1 MLTEEMLNAKNLG
14 IIKNSGSI
22 VLDMPDGPV
31 GMAYFK
37 FTVEEG
43 CLLNFS
49 ADSLSLSFY
58 DADGNHI
65 MLNGYG
71 SYTYEFTPGDYYITP
86 MGGSTSDIT
95 LNITYAE
102 AIVGNNSV
110 ETAYEWGTISGEKTF
125 ENIYIA
131 GSMGGMPGGGT
142 SLSSEY
148 YSFTLAE
155 DSVITISTPSS
166 GAMAPSGPAMTIID
180 SEGNRYSVASSMG
193 AAMGPSPLELK
204 SGTYTL
210 EIGVPYGSF
219 AGDIVISQEKGI
231 AGNDTPETAY
241 NLGTV
246 SGEKTV
252 ENIYI
257 TGTTPVPGASAS
269 SDYYKFTLAEDSL
282 ITISTPSSGAMAPMG
297 PTMTIID
304 SEGNSYSAG
313 GSPGMMG
320 PAFLELKSGTYT
332 LAISISSGTYSGDI
346 TISQSKNIIG
356 NDTVETAYDWGTI
369 SGEKTFENIY
379 IAGSMGG
386 MPGDGTSLA
395 SEYYSF
401 TLADVCLISVYA
413 TPEGTDPAMTMP
425 PAMRLIDS
433 EGNYCSVTYLGMNG
447 LEAELKSGTYTL
459 EINSTYSSFFGDI
472 TISQAKAIVGNDT
485 VETAYDWGTIS
496 GEKTFEDIYV
506 APPDGIGEM
515 SSVEFYSFSIKRA
528 AEVSINTVD
537 KAGSVVWSSRSLY
550 KETANGYEEVL
561 DFSSSGITLEAGKYV
576 LGITSPG
583 GVGSFDVKINA
594 AVTAP
599 EQIYISSLYQYPFY
613 VPSHL
618 TIGEDAFASISEAD
632 EAGVLNDN
640 DVIMTDGYIVV
651 NNDDFA
657 KIQNVNNVFASY
669 DGKDHTPAAG
679 YIVFNDIDTEKGSLP
694 SFQNFLT
701 VSVNNSEL
709 NSTFDKNHYYFEYP
723 IGETTYCYYSGNGSF
738 TANDSAVGAVN
749 NYQTVIFTNT
759 NSGNII
765 NDSLASI
772 VSGYD
777 LVRTSTASGY
787 LSVTANM
794 NGEEDEYSIGTN
806 KSFDYSKFA
815 GSVNYSEVAISG
827 YATAMISGFQH
838 WADDDIE
845 KDIVINGHILG
856 GNSTDNG
863 SSPEYTAAG
872 YLSLNNEVTVNG
884 HILYFA
890 TVTGSNDIDIFGD
903 IYKGDDTVINYQSG
917 FYDSS
922 WMWNTTDV
930 SLIIKSGTV
939 SLTDAYVKDITNY
952 QTVILTDTNSGNI
965 INKTLAQKE
974 IIDNTTIIKNLA
986 FNSTGYLSIS
996 ATDDDEYFIGNI
1008 NNGKTADITVD
1019 KNGNEFT
1026 DGNAIYGYGTVMV
1039 SGYRDWLNSSNNK
1052 KITVSGTITGGNRS
1066 YQNETYGG
1074 DDKIHETSAGMASLT
1089 LADITGDVKGF
1100 STVVLSDATV
1110 NGKIDNLDNSS
1121 YSYSYSRYI
1130 YNSSGGYFEN
1140 VSVTNYISS
1149 GYINASNSD
1158 IKGDIENYLT
1168 VYLTNTS
1175 AGNIS
1180 RDIFSGQSIYP
1191 DEIEDT
1197 YSSAGNVSIS
1207 LNYSADKNKIYK
1219 VGDIEGYTTVTINGY
1234 IDYTNPDNN
1243 IEITTGAIT
1252 SGNKVA
1258 KYYKVIRPEQAT
1270 KIDSAVGYI
1279 SVNTAK
1285 TEDIYGFN
1293 AVNLNSADINGDVI
1307 AAYTPVSRGDK
1318 DKIYC
1323 GSIYSSGLDSYY
1335 APIYI
1340 AVSSA
1345 ASFTMSNSSV
1355 EGAVRGY
1362 GYVSLNNSTAAAID
1376 MGTAYTVNHSYSYSY
1391 MNDLTIAS
1399 YTHTANKYNSVI
1411 ITDSEVKAGEE
1422 YGTVNNFGYV
1432 TITNSNV
1439 GNITMD
1445 LLTSIN
1451 GSCYGS
1457 YNSGTITTE
1466 YSAQGSVTVSAAWN
1480 AENDYRTGAI
1490 SGYQNVTISGGN
1502 GHKVVVN
1509 GNITG
1514 GAYTIT
1520 EAWKVSSG
1528 YDGIYTPKAEEPTS
1542 AQSTGSVTLNA
1553 GAVVTGDVYG
1563 YNIVTVNSAVVK
1575 GAIISYENTSGLMA
1589 SFTAAEIKGVGG
1601 YQIVNFYGINQA
1613 DAIYGNSKAA
1623 ANITVNYG
1631 ATVTAK
1637 EVVLDSDDTLNISGT
1652 LVMTGST
1659 FEAANVGGYGEI
1671 VALKDVYNTI
1681 KDNFSSSTVKM
1692 VNLGQTAE
1700 NFVSTTAEHAD
1711 DYSYA
1716 PTYWADAANKESLI
1730 QPVSES
1736 SFIADSE
1743 LDILQ
1748 TRSVEYNATE
1758 AAYYNGYLSGN
1769 FDGSCQDLVDYVMF
1783 CADKDGLLQLS
1794 CTTDG
1799 VADNTISLVD
1809 GQGNA
1814 ITNNY
1819 EVVQGTY
1826 YTIGIKLNEEYNDS
1840 VSYKLA
1846 YLA

>member
-131 GSMGGMPGGGT
+131 GSMGGMPEGGT

-148 YSFTLAE
+148 YSFTL
-155 DSVITISTPSS
+155 T
-166 GAMAPSGPAMTIID
+166 
-180 SEGNRYSVASSMG
+180 
-193 AAMGPSPLELK
+193 
-204 SGTYTL
+204 
-210 EIGVPYGSF
+210 
-219 AGDIVISQEKGI
+219 
-231 AGNDTPETAY
+231 
-241 NLGTV
+241 
-246 SGEKTV
+246 
-252 ENIYI
+252 
-257 TGTTPVPGASAS
+257 
-269 SDYYKFTLAEDSL
+269 EDSL
-282 ITISTPSSGAMAPMG
+282 ITISTSSSGAAAPMG
-297 PTMTIID
+297 PAMTIID
-304 SEGNSYSAG
+304 SEGNSYSAS

-320 PAFLELKSGTYT
+320 PAVLELKSGTYT
-332 LAISISSGTYSGDI
+332 LQINSTYSSFSGDI

-369 SGEKTFENIY
+369 SGENIFENIY
-379 IAGSMGG
+379 LPRVMGSPTAPTEYYKFTITEDSLIYISSVSSTDSYG
-386 MPGDGTSLA
+386 MPA
-395 SEYYSF
+395 
-401 TLADVCLISVYA
+401 TLA
-413 TPEGTDPAMTMP
+413 
-425 PAMRLIDS
+425 LIDS
-433 EGNYCSVTYLGMNG
+433 EGNRYEMGASQFIAQDL
-447 LEAELKSGTYTL
+447 AAGTYTL
-459 EINSTYSSFFGDI
+459 ECSAEGATTGNGFYNI
-472 TISQAKAIVGNDT
+472 TVSQFESISGNNT
-485 VETAYDWGTIS
+485 FETAHDWGTVR
-496 GEKTFEDIYV
+496 GEKTFKDIYV
-506 APPDGIGEM
+506 TPSTDGMGNFEY
-515 SSVEFYSFSIKRA
+515 YSFSIKQA
-528 AEVSINTVD
+528 TEVSINIISPMGYGMFV
-537 KAGSVVWSSRSLY
+537 LY
-550 KETANGYEEVL
+550 KENGNEYEAVS
-561 DFSSSGITLEAGKYV
+561 DFSDSGTLEAGKYV
-576 LGITSPG
+576 FEIFETATSYGP
-583 GVGSFDVKINA
+583 VDVEINA

-679 YIVFNDIDTEKGSLP
+679 YIVFNDIDTEKGFLP

-701 VSVNNSEL
+701 ASVNNSEL
-709 NSTFDKNHYYFEYP
+709 NSNFYKNHYYYEYT

-794 NGEEDEYSIGTN
+794 YGEEDEYSIGTN
-806 KSFDYSKFA
+806 KSFGYSKFA
-815 GSVNYSEVAISG
+815 GSVNDSEVAISG
-827 YATAMISGFQH
+827 YATAVISGFQH

-939 SLTDAYVKDITNY
+939 SLTDADVKDITNY

-974 IIDNTTIIKNLA
+974 VIGSGYISTKSIA

-996 ATDDDEYFIGNI
+996 ATDDDEYFIGNR

-1066 YQNETYGG
+1066 YQNGIYGG

-1100 STVVLSDATV
+1100 STVVLSDAAV

-1121 YSYSYSRYI
+1121 YSYSYDSYKKADMIDYYEMVRTEI
-1130 YNSSGGYFEN
+1130 S
-1140 VSVTNYISS
+1140 NYISS
-1149 GYINASNSD
+1149 GYISASNSD

-1168 VYLTNTS
+1168 VSLTNTS
-1175 AGNIS
+1175 AGNIK
-1180 RDIFSGQSIYP
+1180 RDTLTNVTTELNKSTVSC
-1191 DEIEDT
+1191 T
-1197 YSSAGNVSIS
+1197 ANAAGSFTA
-1207 LNYSADKNKIYK
+1207 LLDYSADKNKAYTI
-1219 VGDIEGYTTVTINGY
+1219 GNIEGYATVMLNGY
-1234 IDYTNPDNN
+1234 TDYVNSNNN
-1243 IEITTGAIT
+1243 IKLNAGTIT
-1252 SGNKVA
+1252 SGNKTSDNV
-1258 KYYKVIRPEQAT
+1258 YGE
-1270 KIDSAVGYI
+1270 SAINNFEGIESTTGYL
-1279 SVNTAK
+1279 SLNNVNTK
-1285 TEDIYGFN
+1285 GVYGFSSAN
-1293 AVNLNSADINGDVI
+1293 LTNSNIAGDAVAV
-1307 AAYTPVSRGDK
+1307 YTAEYRENK
-1318 DKIYC
+1318 MYC
-1323 GSIYSSGLDSYY
+1323 GSIYSIRSRSAIGNST
-1335 APIYI
+1335 YI
-1340 AVSSA
+1340 SISSA
-1345 ASFTMSNSSV
+1345 ASFSMSNSSV
-1355 EGAVRGY
+1355 EGAIRGY

-1376 MGTAYTVNHSYSYSY
+1376 MGTAYTVNHSYSYYSSY
-1391 MNDLTIAS
+1391 GSIYMTTNAS
-1399 YTHTANKYNSVI
+1399 YSYTANKYNSVT

-1422 YGTVNNFGYV
+1422 YGTVSNFGYV

-1439 GNITMD
+1439 GNVTMD
-1445 LLTSIN
+1445 LLTSIS
-1451 GSCYGS
+1451 GICYGFS
-1457 YNSGTITTE
+1457 NSTITTE
-1466 YSAQGSVTVSAAWN
+1466 YSAQGAVTVSAAWN

-1520 EAWKVSSG
+1520 EAWDEYSS
-1528 YDGIYTPKAEEPTS
+1528 YDGIYTPKTKEPTS
-1542 AQSTGSVTLNA
+1542 AQSTGSVTLNT
-1553 GAVVTGDVYG
+1553 GAVVKGNVNG
-1563 YNIVTVNSAVVK
+1563 YNIVTVNGAVVT
-1575 GAIISYENTSGLMA
+1575 GTVSSYENTSGLMA

-1613 DAIYGNSKAA
+1613 DAIYGNSQAA

-1671 VALKDVYNTI
+1671 VALKDVYDTI
-1681 KDNFSSSTVKM
+1681 KGNFSSSTVKM

-1716 PTYWADAANKESLI
+1716 PTYWADAAKKESLI

-1783 CADKDGLLQLS
+1783 YADKDGLLQLS

-1814 ITNNY
+1814 IANNY

-1840 VSYKLA
+1840 VSYQLA

>member
-1 MLTEEMLNAKNLG
+1 MFEDATIKNLG
-14 IIKNSGSI
+14 VVNQNNTFNLKQQN
-22 VLDMPDGPV
+22 DGMV
-31 GMAYFK
+31 YFK
-37 FTVEEG
+37 FTVEEP
-43 CLLNFS
+43 CLLTIS
-49 ADSLSLSFY
+49 PSGGIGISIY
-58 DADGNHI
+58 DCEGNPYG
-65 MLNGYG
+65 MGVGGYA
-71 SYTYEFTPGDYYITP
+71 TQKLEFIPGDYYISTIGGDMYLTP
-86 MGGSTSDIT
+86 YVSFE
-95 LNITYAE
+95 YAE
-102 AIVGNNSV
+102 AITGNNNIAD
-110 ETAYEWGTISGEKTF
+110 AYDWGYISGTETF
-125 ENIYIA
+125 ENI
-131 GSMGGMPGGGT
+131 S
-142 SLSSEY
+142 
-148 YSFTLAE
+148 
-155 DSVITISTPSS
+155 
-166 GAMAPSGPAMTIID
+166 
-180 SEGNRYSVASSMG
+180 
-193 AAMGPSPLELK
+193 
-204 SGTYTL
+204 
-210 EIGVPYGSF
+210 VPYVF
-219 AGDIVISQEKGI
+219 
-231 AGNDTPETAY
+231 NPET
-241 NLGTV
+241 
-246 SGEKTV
+246 E
-252 ENIYI
+252 
-257 TGTTPVPGASAS
+257 
-269 SDYYKFTLAEDSL
+269 
-282 ITISTPSSGAMAPMG
+282 
-297 PTMTIID
+297 
-304 SEGNSYSAG
+304 
-313 GSPGMMG
+313 
-320 PAFLELKSGTYT
+320 
-332 LAISISSGTYSGDI
+332 
-346 TISQSKNIIG
+346 
-356 NDTVETAYDWGTI
+356 
-369 SGEKTFENIY
+369 
-379 IAGSMGG
+379 
-386 MPGDGTSLA
+386 
-395 SEYYSF
+395 
-401 TLADVCLISVYA
+401 
-413 TPEGTDPAMTMP
+413 
-425 PAMRLIDS
+425 
-433 EGNYCSVTYLGMNG
+433 
-447 LEAELKSGTYTL
+447 
-459 EINSTYSSFFGDI
+459 EIM
-472 TISQAKAIVGNDT
+472 
-485 VETAYDWGTIS
+485 E
-496 GEKTFEDIYV
+496 
-506 APPDGIGEM
+506 
-515 SSVEFYSFSIKRA
+515 EFYSFSIKRDA
-528 AEVSINTVD
+528 FVTINSSSDNFLGLYIKDAE
-537 KAGSVVWSSRSLY
+537 
-550 KETANGYEEVL
+550 GYHYLL
-561 DFSSSGITLEAGKYV
+561 DFSGSNNLSAGTYV
-576 LGITSPG
+576 LRVSAYDTEIEP
-583 GVGSFDVKINA
+583 INIEIS
-594 AVTAP
+594 VDMSAP
-599 EQIYISSLYQYPFY
+599 EQVYISSLYQYPFY

-838 WADDDIE
+838 WSDDDIE

-856 GNSTDNG
+856 GNSTTVND

-884 HILYFA
+884 HILYYA
-890 TVTGSNDIDIFGD
+890 TVSGSNDIDIFGD

-974 IIDNTTIIKNLA
+974 VIGSGYISTKSIA

-996 ATDDDEYFIGNI
+996 ATDDDEYFIGNS
-1008 NNGKTADITVD
+1008 NNGKTADIVVD

-1039 SGYRDWLNSSNNK
+1039 SGYRDWVNSSNNK

-1066 YQNETYGG
+1066 YQNGIYGG

-1100 STVVLSDATV
+1100 STVILSDASV

-1121 YSYSYSRYI
+1121 YSYSYDMVQVWSDGMGSDI
-1130 YNSSGGYFEN
+1130 VKTAIS
-1140 VSVTNYISS
+1140 NYISS
-1149 GYINASNSD
+1149 GYISASNSD

-1168 VYLTNTS
+1168 VSLTNTS
-1175 AGNIS
+1175 AGNIK
-1180 RDIFSGQSIYP
+1180 RDTLTNVTTESYS
-1191 DEIEDT
+1191 
-1197 YSSAGNVSIS
+1197 YSSSPYKSACTTNAAGS
-1207 LNYSADKNKIYK
+1207 LTASLDYSANKNKTYTI
-1219 VGDIEGYTTVTINGY
+1219 GNIEGYATVMLSGY
-1234 IDYTNPDNN
+1234 TDYVNSSNN
-1243 IEITTGAIT
+1243 IKLNAGTITGGNKTGEIYSSSFDVNNFEGIESTTGYL
-1252 SGNKVA
+1252 SLNN
-1258 KYYKVIRPEQAT
+1258 
-1270 KIDSAVGYI
+1270 
-1279 SVNTAK
+1279 VNTK
-1285 TEDIYGFN
+1285 GVYGFSSAN
-1293 AVNLNSADINGDVI
+1293 LTNSNIAGDAVAV
-1307 AAYTPVSRGDK
+1307 YTSEYNDK
-1318 DKIYC
+1318 KMYC
-1323 GSIYSSGLDSYY
+1323 GSIYSIRSYDSYSSGSST
-1335 APIYI
+1335 YI
-1340 AVSSA
+1340 SISSA

-1355 EGAVRGY
+1355 EGVVRGY

-1399 YTHTANKYNSVI
+1399 YTHTANKYNSVT

-1439 GNITMD
+1439 GNVTMD

-1520 EAWKVSSG
+1520 EAWDEYSW
-1528 YDGIYTPKAEEPTS
+1528 YDDIYTPKTKEPTS
-1542 AQSTGSVTLNA
+1542 AQSTGSVTLNT
-1553 GAVVTGDVYG
+1553 GAVVKGDVNG
-1563 YNIVTVNSAVVK
+1563 YNIVTVNGAVVT
-1575 GAIISYENTSGLMA
+1575 GTVSSYENTSGLMA
-1589 SFTAAEIKGVGG
+1589 SFTAAEIGKVLG
-1601 YQIVNFYGINQA
+1601 YQYVNFYGINQA
-1613 DAIYGNSKAA
+1613 DAIYGNSQAA

-1681 KDNFSSSTVKM
+1681 KGNFSSSTVKM

-1716 PTYWADAANKESLI
+1716 PTYWADAAKKESLI

-1783 CADKDGLLQLS
+1783 YADKDGLLQLS

-1809 GQGNA
+1809 GQGNVIA
-1814 ITNNY
+1814 NNY
-1819 EVVQGTY
+1819 EVVQGTVY
-1826 YTIGIKLNEEYNDS
+1826 IIGIKLNEEYNDS
-1840 VSYKLA
+1840 VSYQLA